1 MHSLAKR
8 VLRTEQFPLLFCP
21 GCGNGVVLQMVA
33 RAIDELEILNQTCT
47 VGAIGCSSW
56 IATYFNVD
64 FMKVLHGRTL
74 PAAIALKLTDPLR
87 KVIVFTGDGDCVGI
101 GGNHFIH
108 AARKNIDLTVIMVNN
123 QIYGMTGGQV
133 APTTPTGATTMTS
146 PYGKI
151 EPPIDACE
159 IAKAAGA
166 TFISRWTTIHPRQL
180 LKAIKKAIQHPGFA
194 FIEVVSQCPVQT
206 GRYIRGSGDPL
217 ELAGWIQK
225 NCLSQA
231 KMAKLSPQ
239 EKEGKIL
246 IGDFVEEIKPEYATQ
261 TYELIHRLK
270 KYSCNQQV

>member
-8 VLRTEQFPLLFCP
+8 VLRTEQLPLLFCP
-21 GCGNGVVLQMVA
+21 GCGDGIVLQMVA
-33 RAIDELEILNQTCT
+33 RAIDELGIINQTCT

-74 PAAIALKLTDPLR
+74 PAAIALKLTDPWR
-87 KVIVFTGDGDCVGI
+87 KVIVFTGDGDCIGI

-133 APTTPTGATTMTS
+133 APTTPSGATTMTS

-151 EPPIDACE
+151 EPAIDACE
-159 IAKAAGA
+159 VAQAAGA
-166 TFISRWTTIHPRQL
+166 TFISRWTTVHPRQL

-194 FIEVVSQCPVQT
+194 FVEVVSQCPVQT
-206 GRYIRGSGDPL
+206 GRYMLGSGDPL
-217 ELAGWIQK
+217 KLVEWIK
-225 NCLSQA
+225 KTCLNQA
-231 KMAKLSPQ
+231 KMATLSPQ

-246 IGDFVEEIKPEYATQ
+246 IGDFVEEIKPEYAAQ
-261 TYELIHRLK
+261 TYELIERLK
-270 KYSCNQQV
+270 KHSYN